1 MVRKEALPFVDVP
14 GHWAE
19 GDVEWCWRRELMNG
33 VSPTLFAPDITM
45 TRAMFVTILGRVEGV
60 DAVWWSGAASFA
72 DVEQGSWYAPYAA
85 WAKSTGLIMGRDE
98 HRFAPADPITRQEL
112 AVLLRRYMVWR
123 GMSLEGQETHAFT
136 DAAAIPSWASQA
148 VDEVSRAGLLIGY
161 PDGSFGP
168 QQPLTR
174 AQSATLLHR
183 LAARRYPTGNF
194 R

>member
-1 MVRKEALPFVDVP
+1 MDVS
-14 GHWAE
+14 GHWAL

-33 VSPTLFAPDITM
+33 VSATLFAPDATM

-60 DAVWWSGAASFA
+60 EPFQWSSAVPFA

-85 WAKSTGLIMGRDE
+85 WAKSTGLIVGRDE
-98 HRFAPADPITRQEL
+98 YSFAPADPITRQEL

-123 GMSLEGQETHAFT
+123 GLSLEGQETHAFT
-136 DAAAIPSWASQA
+136 DAAAVAPWASQA
-148 VDEVSRAGLLIGY
+148 VGEVSRAGLLIGY

-174 AQSATLLHR
+174 AQSATLLRR
-183 LAARRYPTGNF
+183 LAARRYPAGNF